1 MAAPKRYKALHILP
15 GLVNY
20 TENDQETTVRV
31 TKEALDKMNPSFLG
45 KPVFNFIHKAIDP
58 ETAFNYTDEEKEK
71 QAVGVVT
78 DVGYDADSGYYWV
91 HMMIWDEE
99 TQTNIDEKG
108 YTVSCAYIPEVGP
121 GGTHNLVPYDE
132 EVTGG
137 EYHHMAIVENPRYE
151 GVKIYENSKG
161 EGTMAKRMF
170 KLFTGKKTEIR
181 QNAEETPEPPKENI
195 GEEEMEISADAYVV
209 DDEGNK
215 IPVAEMVENYKAMKN
230 VEGEEEDAVMNM
242 DDTIEIDGEPVS
254 IKDLY
259 DNYCAKKNAEPPT
272 DTPLEE
278 SVKENMKENSDDSRK
293 PNNNFRL
300 VANAASQGGT
310 PEKIKVDTPRTRIA
324 RGSARYGSKVKQE
337 A

>member
-20 TENDQETTVRV
+20 TEKDQETTVRV

-58 ETAFNYTDEEKEK
+58 ETAFNFTDEEREK

-78 DVGYDADSGYYWV
+78 DVGYDEQSGYFWV
-91 HMMIWDEE
+91 HMMIWDEA
-99 TQTNIDEKG
+99 TQINIDEKG

-121 GGTHNLVPYDE
+121 GGTHNKVPYDE

-151 GVKIYENSKG
+151 GVRIFENSEG
-161 EGTMAKRMF
+161 EGTMAKRTF
-170 KLFTGKKTEIR
+170 KLFTSKKATIR
-181 QNAEETPEPPKENI
+181 QNADPEPEAPKENI
-195 GEEEMEISADAYVV
+195 GEEEEMELSADAYVL

-230 VEGEEEDAVMNM
+230 TEEETVMNM
-242 DDTIEIDGEPVS
+242 DDTIDIDGEKVS
-254 IKDLY
+254 MKDLY
-259 DNYCAKKNAEPPT
+259 DNYCAKQNAEPPT

-278 SVKENMKENSDDSRK
+278 SVTEPGMKENSVVDPEAPDK
-293 PNNNFRL
+293 NFRL
-300 VANAASQGGT
+300 VANAASRGGT
-310 PEKIKVDTPRTRIA
+310 PEKTKVDTPRTRIA
-324 RGSARYGSKVKQE
+324 RGTARYGSKVKQE